1 MNEEE
6 LKALLG
12 ENFEGA
18 KEFFKNAVLGN
29 GDYVLKGKSDAEK
42 KALQDKLNEANQKLK
57 ANMSEDDQ
65 RKADA
70 EAKDALIAQLQE
82 QLKGSKISANQATAI
97 GNIAEATTLIGL
109 KSDDKDLVK
118 FIANIAT
125 EDAEKTV
132 EVSQYVNK
140 IIKDAYEKGKAEA
153 TKQNGEVPPLCAY
166 HSAASGGAESTG
178 RLCPAGGVRGLLA
191 RVPADA
197 HSPRHPRVGIRQP
210 VRAENSVRRCLYARH
225 MV

>member
-125 EDAEKTV
+125 EDEEKTA

-153 TKQNGEVPPLCAY
+153 TKQNLGKLGGFNANGSGNSGDGEKPSL
-166 HSAASGGAESTG
+166 AE
-178 RLCPAGGVRGLLA
+178 RLAK
-191 RVPADA
+191 
-197 HSPRHPRVGIRQP
+197 
-210 VRAENSVRRCLYARH
+210 ENVVKKAQSNYFKN
-225 MV
+225 

>member
-82 QLKGSKISANQATAI
+82 QLKGSQISANQATAI
-97 GNIAEATTLIGL
+97 GNITEATTLIGL
-109 KSDDKDLVK
+109 KSDDKDFLK

-125 EDAEKTV
+125 ENAEQTA

-140 IIKDAYEKGKAEA
+140 IVKDAYEKGKAEA
-153 TKQNGEVPPLCAY
+153 TKQNLGKLGGFNANGSGNSGDGEKPSL
-166 HSAASGGAESTG
+166 AE
-178 RLCPAGGVRGLLA
+178 RLAK
-191 RVPADA
+191 
-197 HSPRHPRVGIRQP
+197 
-210 VRAENSVRRCLYARH
+210 ENVAKKAQSNYFKN
-225 MV
+225 

>member
-12 ENFEGA
+12 ENVEGA
-18 KEFFKNAVLGN
+18 KEFFKNALLGN

-109 KSDDKDLVK
+109 KSDDKDLAK

-153 TKQNGEVPPLCAY
+153 TKQNLGKLGGFNANGSGNSGDGEKPSL
-166 HSAASGGAESTG
+166 AE
-178 RLCPAGGVRGLLA
+178 RLAK
-191 RVPADA
+191 
-197 HSPRHPRVGIRQP
+197 
-210 VRAENSVRRCLYARH
+210 ENVAKKAQSNYFKN
-225 MV
+225 

>member
-125 EDAEKTV
+125 EDAEKTA

-153 TKQNGEVPPLCAY
+153 TKQNLGKLGGFNANGSGNSGDGEKPSL
-166 HSAASGGAESTG
+166 AE
-178 RLCPAGGVRGLLA
+178 RLAK
-191 RVPADA
+191 
-197 HSPRHPRVGIRQP
+197 
-210 VRAENSVRRCLYARH
+210 ENVVKQAQSNYFKN
-225 MV
+225 

>member
-57 ANMSEDDQ
+57 ANMSEDDKK
-65 RKADA
+65 KAEA
-70 EAKDALIAQLQE
+70 EAKDVLIAQLQE
-82 QLKGSKISANQATAI
+82 QLKGSQISANQATAI
-97 GNIAEATTLIGL
+97 GNITEATTLIGL
-109 KSDDKDLVK
+109 KSDDKDLAK

-140 IIKDAYEKGKAEA
+140 IVKDAYEKGKAEA
-153 TKQNGEVPPLCAY
+153 TKQNLGKLGGFNANG
-166 HSAASGGAESTG
+166 SGNSGDGGKPSLAE
-178 RLCPAGGVRGLLA
+178 RLAK
-191 RVPADA
+191 
-197 HSPRHPRVGIRQP
+197 
-210 VRAENSVRRCLYARH
+210 ENVAKKAQSNYFKN
-225 MV
+225 

>member
-82 QLKGSKISANQATAI
+82 QLKGSKINANQATAI

-109 KSDDKDLVK
+109 KSDDKDLAK

-132 EVSQYVNK
+132 EVSQYVNE

-153 TKQNGEVPPLCAY
+153 TKQNLGKLGGFNANGSGNSGDGEKPSL
-166 HSAASGGAESTG
+166 AE
-178 RLCPAGGVRGLLA
+178 RLAK
-191 RVPADA
+191 
-197 HSPRHPRVGIRQP
+197 
-210 VRAENSVRRCLYARH
+210 ENVAKKAQSNYFKN
-225 MV
+225 

>member
-12 ENFEGA
+12 DNFDGA
-18 KEFFKNAVLGN
+18 KDFFKNQVLGN
-29 GDYVLKGKSDAEK
+29 GDYVTKGKADAEK

-82 QLKGSKISANQATAI
+82 QLKGSQISANQATAI
-97 GNIAEATTLIGL
+97 GNITEATTLIGL
-109 KSDDKDLVK
+109 KSDDKDFLK

-125 EDAEKTV
+125 ENAEQTV

-140 IIKDAYEKGKAEA
+140 IVKDAYEKGKAEA
-153 TKQNGEVPPLCAY
+153 TKQNLGKLGGFNANGSGNSGDGEKPSL
-166 HSAASGGAESTG
+166 AE
-178 RLCPAGGVRGLLA
+178 RLAK
-191 RVPADA
+191 
-197 HSPRHPRVGIRQP
+197 
-210 VRAENSVRRCLYARH
+210 ENVAKKAQSNYFKN
-225 MV
+225 

>member
-109 KSDDKDLVK
+109 KSDDKDLAK

-125 EDAEKTV
+125 EDAEKTA

-153 TKQNGEVPPLCAY
+153 TKQNLGKLGGFNANG
-166 HSAASGGAESTG
+166 SG
-178 RLCPAGGVRGLLA
+178 
-191 RVPADA
+191 
-197 HSPRHPRVGIRQP
+197 
-210 VRAENSVRRCLYARH
+210 NSVDGEKPSLAERLAKENVAKKAQSNYFKN
-225 MV
+225 